1 MEYWGDLSKYNS
13 KSDIHDDLYRDRNQ
27 FNRLF
32 NIRLHYGDGKSIA
45 ERYCD
50 SIAFNDLY
58 KWFIY
63 IDGEWRNFV
72 SMEHR
77 SDNSKHQCES
87 DFNNNLFSNR
97 NKFQRLLKNR

>member
-1 MEYWGDLSKYNS
+1 MEYWGDLSEHNG
-13 KSDIHDDLYRDRNQ
+13 KSDIHYDVYRDRNQ

-32 NIRLHYGDGKSIA
+32 NIHLPNGDGKSVA
-45 ERYCD
+45 ERYGR
-50 SIAFNDLY
+50 SIAINDLY

-77 SDNSKHQCES
+77 SDNSKHLSEP
-87 DFNNNLFSNR
+87 DFNNNVFRYR
-97 NKFQRLLKNR
+97 NKF